1 MKKIK
6 KYSSF
11 FIFMFC
17 MFMTSCSSEI
27 NEIVQQR
34 EEMYI
39 DSKAIQELKVFN
51 DKTLESKGNKIMRGG
66 IPRWVTISVHDAIGA
81 YCGGKTGAAMGGKIG
96 LVAGSPI
103 TGATFGGFLGAVGWG
118 ALRSALKYHDTCSY
132 ACTPEDFQN
141 NFVNKACPLVK
152 KYYDDLQSNLNIKEN
167 DLLIPDSLCEQIDV
181 DEQIL
186 DSVNMDNHYLYVGKL
201 HNIILSSLDNS
212 TQVGEDISL
221 SMRSSLNYEDIEEDI
236 NFTYISSQMDWNEFY
251 DEANQMT
258 IELEA
263 DTVNS
268 KVDYVMTLFADIF
281 SSYSSEITDVVM
293 LINKY
298 AAVVKASDEFTE
310 EEKEYIMYGLATALY
325 SYNYWEVEYLK

>member
-81 YCGGKTGAAMGGKIG
+81 YCGGKTGAALGGKIG

-103 TGATFGGFLGAVGWG
+103 TGAAFGGFLGAVGFG
-118 ALRSALKYHDTCSY
+118 AYKSARTYHSTCSY
-132 ACTPEDFQN
+132 ACTPEDFQINFIN
-141 NFVNKACPLVK
+141 NAYPLIK
-152 KYYDDLQSNLNIKEN
+152 QYYDELESNLNIKGN
-167 DLLIPDSLCEQIDV
+167 DLLTPNSLGEQIDV

-186 DSVNMDNHYLYVGKL
+186 DSVNLDNHFLYVGKL
-201 HNIILSSLDNS
+201 HNVILSSLQNS
-212 TQVGEDISL
+212 AQVGEDISL

-251 DEANQMT
+251 DEANQLAV
-258 IELEA
+258 ELETDNA
-263 DTVNS
+263 NS

-281 SSYSSEITDVVM
+281 SIYPSEIDDVVM
-293 LINKY
+293 IINKY

>member
-1 MKKIK
+1 
-6 KYSSF
+6 
-11 FIFMFC
+11 MFC

-81 YCGGKTGAAMGGKIG
+81 YCGGKTGAALGGKIG

-103 TGATFGGFLGAVGWG
+103 TGAAFGGFLGAVGFG
-118 ALRSALKYHDTCSY
+118 AYKSARTYHSTCSY
-132 ACTPEDFQN
+132 ACTPEDFQINFIN
-141 NFVNKACPLVK
+141 NAYPLIK
-152 KYYDDLQSNLNIKEN
+152 QYYDELESNLNIKGN
-167 DLLIPDSLCEQIDV
+167 DLLTPNSLGEQIDV

-186 DSVNMDNHYLYVGKL
+186 DSVNLDNHFLYVGKL
-201 HNIILSSLDNS
+201 HNVILSSLQNS
-212 TQVGEDISL
+212 AQVGEDISL

-251 DEANQMT
+251 DEANQLAV
-258 IELEA
+258 ELETDNA
-263 DTVNS
+263 NS

-281 SSYSSEITDVVM
+281 SIYPSEIDDVVM
-293 LINKY
+293 IINKY